1 MSAVHRFHVIQSHLN
16 SRFPQAGTDSSLD
29 QARGKAGKINPT
41 VLARHYF
48 DGSYE
53 AITSLRGKMRD
64 NGLFRHAENF
74 VTDLEFT
81 RGQVVKQLGF
91 VLKNYRV
98 SYEKDQE
105 DPIHKLNP
113 TYPMAEYSLALSTR
127 LIVHLFLYIDSLQ
140 DLGTDKHRSLID
152 RAYNFQDYGCFA
164 MTELGHGSN
173 VAAVETIATYNPSTG
188 GFVLHSPTRTA
199 AKWWVG
205 ALANTANMAVVFAQL
220 VVDSVNRGVHVFVV
234 PIRDY
239 KTHEVLP
246 GLVIGDCGKKA
257 SLDGIDNGFMLFN
270 NYQVGY
276 DCLLD
281 KFSHIKDGKFKSSIK
296 NKDKRLGVMMAGLI
310 RGRLSVVSGCEI
322 NTRSCVTIALRY
334 AAVRKQFGAP
344 EKPILDYQ
352 THRHRL
358 VTGLAKSFAMRCG
371 VKIIS
376 SAYPAVRPLIKLDPE
391 CDEGNE
397 LHSLLSAVKV
407 VSSTLAI
414 PVVHDCRV
422 ACGGHGYSSYS
433 SISRYRGYQDVHST
447 WEGDSQVLIQQTGR
461 YILKILQKSFK
472 GQKVAPKS
480 LHFLKFDYEEV
491 QKFVSSIKSPQDVES
506 PKLLT
511 ELMQYR
517 INTLMHQSVHSLQE
531 NASKVQEPVDAWH
544 ASQVFLIQDLGL
556 AYGEMMMASEFFNLA
571 SQIKADCPETGL
583 VIEKLALVFAIDR
596 ILASISVYLE
606 GALHHSQE
614 KILKEVLLKLCDEL
628 AFSAVKVVDAL
639 AAPDELLGSVIGAS
653 DGQAYQRMIE
663 AVEKEPGC
671 YKIPNWIPALREI
684 RGG

>member
-1 MSAVHRFHVIQSHLN
+1 MSSIRRFNVIESHLN
-16 SRFPQAGTDSSLD
+16 SRFPAAEKDLSLEE
-29 QARGKAGKINPT
+29 ARKKAAKINPE

-48 DGSYE
+48 DTSYE
-53 AITSLRGKMRD
+53 TIKSFRQKMRE
-64 NGLFRHAENF
+64 NELFRHSENF
-74 VTDLEFT
+74 VTDLEYT
-81 RGQVVKQLGF
+81 RGQVVRQLGF
-91 VLKNYRV
+91 ILKNYSV

-113 TYPMAEYSLALSTR
+113 TYAMAEYSLALSTR

-140 DLGTDKHRSLID
+140 DLGTAKHKPLID
-152 RAYNFQDYGCFA
+152 RAYSFKDYGCFA
-164 MTELGHGSN
+164 MTEMGHGSN
-173 VAAVETIATYNPSTG
+173 VAGVETIATYNPKTG
-188 GFVLHSPTRTA
+188 GFVLHSPVRTA

-220 VVDSVNRGVHVFVV
+220 IVDNVNRGVHVFVV

-239 KTHEVLP
+239 QTHEVLA
-246 GLVIGDCGKKA
+246 GLVIGDCGKKS
-257 SLDGIDNGFMLFN
+257 SLDGIDNGYMLFN
-270 NYQVGY
+270 NYHVGY

-281 KFSHIKDGKFKSSIK
+281 KFSQIRDGKFKSSIK

-310 RGRLSVVSGCEI
+310 RGRLSVVSGSEI

-344 EKPILDYQ
+344 EKPILNYQ
-352 THRHRL
+352 THKYRL
-358 VTGLAKSFAMRCG
+358 VTGVAKFFAMRCG
-371 VKIIS
+371 AKIIS
-376 SAYPAVRPLIKLDPE
+376 SAYPAVRPLIKQDPE

-407 VSSTLAI
+407 VCSTLAI

-433 SISRYRGYQDVHST
+433 SIARYRGYQDVHST

-472 GQKVAPKS
+472 GQNLVPKS

-491 QKFVSSIKSPQDVES
+491 RKFQSGLKSAEDIESSKN
-506 PKLLT
+506 LL
-511 ELMQYR
+511 ELLQYR
-517 INTLMHQSVHSLQE
+517 INSLMHQSVHSLQE
-531 NASKVQEPVDAWH
+531 NASRVQEPVDAWH
-544 ASQVFLIQDLGL
+544 ASQVFLIQDLGH
-556 AYGEMMMASEFFNLA
+556 AYGEMMMASEFFNFA
-571 SQIKADCPETGL
+571 NQIKKDCLDTG
-583 VIEKLALVFAIDR
+583 VIIEKLAFVFAIDR
-596 ILASISVYLE
+596 ILASISIYLE
-606 GALHHSQE
+606 GALHHLQE
-614 KILKEVLLKLCDEL
+614 KMMKDCLLRLCDEL
-628 AFSAVKVVDAL
+628 AFTALSVVDAL
-639 AAPDELLGSVIGAS
+639 AAPDELLGSVIGAA
-653 DGQAYQRMIE
+653 DGQAYQRMID

-671 YKIPNWIPALREI
+671 YRIPNWINVLREV

>member
-1 MSAVHRFHVIQSHLN
+1 
-16 SRFPQAGTDSSLD
+16 
-29 QARGKAGKINPT
+29 
-41 VLARHYF
+41 
-48 DGSYE
+48 
-53 AITSLRGKMRD
+53 MRESQ
-64 NGLFRHAENF
+64 LFRHSENF
-74 VTDLEFT
+74 VTDLELT
-81 RGQVVKQLGF
+81 RGQVVRQIGLIMKD
-91 VLKNYRV
+91 YRV
-98 SYEKDQE
+98 SYDRDQE
-105 DPIHKLNP
+105 DPNHKLNP

-127 LIVHLFLYIDSLQ
+127 VIVHLFLYIDSLQ
-140 DLGTDKHRSLID
+140 DLGTAKHRALID
-152 RAYNFQDYGCFA
+152 RAYSFQDYGCFA

-173 VAAVETIATYNPSTG
+173 VAGVETLATYSPETG

-220 VVDSVNRGVHVFVV
+220 IVDKVNRGVHVFVV
-234 PIRDY
+234 PIRDH

-257 SLDGIDNGFMLFN
+257 SLDGIDNGFMLFDHC
-270 NYQVGY
+270 QVAY

-310 RGRLSVVSGCEI
+310 RGRLSVVSGCEV

-344 EKPILDYQ
+344 EKPILNYQ
-352 THRHRL
+352 THKYRL
-358 VTGLAKSFAMRCG
+358 VTGLSKAVAMRCG
-371 VKIIS
+371 VKIIT
-376 SAYPAVRPLIKLDPE
+376 SAYPAVRPLIKQDPE

-407 VSSTLAI
+407 VCATLAI

-472 GQKVAPKS
+472 GQNVAPKS
-480 LHFLKFDYEEV
+480 LHFLKFDYDEV
-491 QKFVSSIKSPQDVES
+491 QKFDSQIKSIQDIEN
-506 PKLLT
+506 PKLLI
-511 ELMQYR
+511 ELMQHR

-531 NASKVQEPVDAWH
+531 NSSKVQEPADAWH
-544 ASQVFLIQDLGL
+544 ASQVFLIQDLGH
-556 AYGEMMMASEFFNLA
+556 AYGEMVMASEFFNL
-571 SQIKADCPETGL
+571 SSRIKAECPDTGS
-583 VIEKLALVFAIDR
+583 VIEKLAFVFAIDR
-596 ILASISVYLE
+596 ILSSISIYLE

-614 KILKEVLLKLCDEL
+614 KMMKDCLLRLCDEL
-628 AFSAVKVVDAL
+628 AFSAIGVVDAL

-653 DGQAYQRMIE
+653 DGQAYQRMID

-671 YKIPNWIPALREI
+671 YKIPNWIPELRKV